1 MYNTPIERKI
11 SMDIQILLFI
21 QENIRHYIL
30 TPFFT
35 LITNEYFLYI
45 LLGIV
50 LIYMF
55 KKNEDT
61 RRLAKET
68 IIAFLICTLL
78 FVVLKLIFR
87 RPRPFDAFSQ
97 LIPLVDKPSD
107 YSFPSGH
114 TASAFICAFMVYDG
128 LPKKYSI
135 LVFILA
141 ILVAFSRLYVGVHYP
156 TDILAGIV
164 LAYIVYKFMKKTMST
179 KKYFFYGSIIKTDIK
194 RVNITQKGGLLYV
207 TRSIFYI
214 L

>member
-1 MYNTPIERKI
+1 
-11 SMDIQILLFI
+11 MDIKILLFI

-68 IIAFLICTLL
+68 IIAFLICTVL
-78 FVVLKLIFR
+78 FVVLKLIFQ
-87 RPRPFDAFSQ
+87 RPRPFDAFNE
-97 LIPLVDKPSD
+97 LIPLVDKRSD

-114 TASAFICAFMVYDG
+114 TASAFMVYDG

-135 LVFILA
+135 LIFILA

-179 KKYFFYGSIIKTDIK
+179 K
-194 RVNITQKGGLLYV
+194 
-207 TRSIFYI
+207 
-214 L
+214 

>member
-11 SMDIQILLFI
+11 SMDIKILLFI

-30 TPFFT
+30 T
-35 LITNEYFLYI
+35 

-68 IIAFLICTLL
+68 IIAFLICTVL
-78 FVVLKLIFR
+78 FVVLKLIFQ
-87 RPRPFDAFSQ
+87 RPRPFDAFNE

-135 LVFILA
+135 LIFILA

-179 KKYFFYGSIIKTDIK
+179 K
-194 RVNITQKGGLLYV
+194 
-207 TRSIFYI
+207 
-214 L
+214 

>member
-1 MYNTPIERKI
+1 MYNTPNERKI

-61 RRLAKET
+61 KRLAKET
-68 IIAFLICTLL
+68 IIAFIICTIL
-78 FVVLKLIFR
+78 FIVLKLIIH
-87 RPRPFDAFSQ
+87 RPRPFDAFNE

-156 TDILAGIV
+156 TDILAGII
-164 LAYIVYKFMKKTMST
+164 LAYIVYKFMEKRLCQLNDIVFLWAYNKNRYKTS
-179 KKYFFYGSIIKTDIK
+179 
-194 RVNITQKGGLLYV
+194 
-207 TRSIFYI
+207 
-214 L
+214 

>member
-1 MYNTPIERKI
+1 MYNTPNERKI

-61 RRLAKET
+61 KRLAKET
-68 IIAFLICTLL
+68 IIAFIICTIL
-78 FVVLKLIFR
+78 FVVLKLIFQ
-87 RPRPFDAFSQ
+87 RPRPFDAFNE

-114 TASAFICAFMVYDG
+114 TACAFMVYDG

-156 TDILAGIV
+156 TDILAGII

-179 KKYFFYGSIIKTDIK
+179 K
-194 RVNITQKGGLLYV
+194 
-207 TRSIFYI
+207 
-214 L
+214 

>member
-21 QENIRHYIL
+21 QENIRNYIL

-35 LITNEYFLYI
+35 LITNEYFLYAI
-45 LLGIV
+45 LAIV
-50 LIYMF
+50 LIYML
-55 KKNEDT
+55 KKNKDT

-68 IIAFLICTLL
+68 IIAFLICTAL
-78 FVVLKLIFR
+78 FIVLKLIFQ

-97 LIPLVDKPSD
+97 LIPLVNKPSD

-135 LVFILA
+135 LIMILA

-164 LAYIVYKFMKKTMST
+164 LAYIVYKFMKKTMSA
-179 KKYFFYGSIIKTDIK
+179 K
-194 RVNITQKGGLLYV
+194 
-207 TRSIFYI
+207 
-214 L
+214 

>member
-1 MYNTPIERKI
+1 MYNTPIGRKI
-11 SMDIQILLFI
+11 SMDIKILLFI

-45 LLGIV
+45 LLGII

-68 IIAFLICTLL
+68 IIAFLICTIL
-78 FVVLKLIFR
+78 FIVLKLIFQ
-87 RPRPFDAFSQ
+87 RPRPFDAFNE

-179 KKYFFYGSIIKTDIK
+179 
-194 RVNITQKGGLLYV
+194 Q
-207 TRSIFYI
+207 
-214 L
+214 

>member
-1 MYNTPIERKI
+1 
-11 SMDIQILLFI
+11 
-21 QENIRHYIL
+21 
-30 TPFFT
+30 
-35 LITNEYFLYI
+35 
-45 LLGIV
+45 
-50 LIYMF
+50 MF

-179 KKYFFYGSIIKTDIK
+179 KKIVFYGSIIKTDIK
-194 RVNITQKGGLLYV
+194 RVNITQRKGGLLYV

>member
-61 RRLAKET
+61 KRLAKET
-68 IIAFLICTLL
+68 ITAFIICTIL
-78 FVVLKLIFR
+78 FVVLKLIFQ
-87 RPRPFDAFSQ
+87 RPRPFDAFNE
-97 LIPLVDKPSD
+97 LIPLVDN
-107 YSFPSGH
+107 
-114 TASAFICAFMVYDG
+114 
-128 LPKKYSI
+128 
-135 LVFILA
+135 LA
-141 ILVAFSRLYVGVHYP
+141 IIHFHLDTPHLPLFVPLWYMMGFL
-156 TDILAGIV
+156 
-164 LAYIVYKFMKKTMST
+164 
-179 KKYFFYGSIIKTDIK
+179 
-194 RVNITQKGGLLYV
+194 
-207 TRSIFYI
+207 RSIVF
-214 L
+214 

>member
-1 MYNTPIERKI
+1 
-11 SMDIQILLFI
+11 MDIQILLFI

-68 IIAFLICTLL
+68 IIAFLICTVL
-78 FVVLKLIFR
+78 FIILKLIFQ
-87 RPRPFDAFSQ
+87 RPRPFDAFNE

-114 TASAFICAFMVYDG
+114 TASAFIFLYKPLHEIHNERYTRIHGIFCPSVS
-128 LPKKYSI
+128 LVRKLTSSI
-135 LVFILA
+135 SV
-141 ILVAFSRLYVGVHYP
+141 
-156 TDILAGIV
+156 
-164 LAYIVYKFMKKTMST
+164 
-179 KKYFFYGSIIKTDIK
+179 
-194 RVNITQKGGLLYV
+194 
-207 TRSIFYI
+207 
-214 L
+214 

>member
-1 MYNTPIERKI
+1 
-11 SMDIQILLFI
+11 MDIQILLFI
-21 QENIRHYIL
+21 QENIRNYIL

-55 KKNEDT
+55 KKNQQT
-61 RRLAKET
+61 RRLTKET
-68 IIAFLICTLL
+68 IIAFLICTAL
-78 FVVLKLIFR
+78 FIVLKLIFQ
-87 RPRPFDAFSQ
+87 RPRPFDAFNE
-97 LIPLVDKPSD
+97 LIPLVNKPSD

-135 LVFILA
+135 LIMILS

-156 TDILAGIV
+156 TDIIAGIV

-179 KKYFFYGSIIKTDIK
+179 K
-194 RVNITQKGGLLYV
+194 
-207 TRSIFYI
+207 
-214 L
+214 

>member
-1 MYNTPIERKI
+1 MYNTPNERKI

-21 QENIRHYIL
+21 QENIRNYIL

-45 LLGIV
+45 LLAIV

-55 KKNEDT
+55 KKNDQT
-61 RRLAKET
+61 RKLAKET
-68 IIAFLICTLL
+68 IIAFLICTVL
-78 FVVLKLIFR
+78 FIVLKLIFQ
-87 RPRPFDAFSQ
+87 RPRPFDAFNE
-97 LIPLVDKPSD
+97 LVPLVDKPTD
-107 YSFPSGH
+107 YAFPSGH

-135 LVFILA
+135 LVILLA

-164 LAYIVYKFMKKTMST
+164 LAYVVYKFMKKTMSA
-179 KKYFFYGSIIKTDIK
+179 K
-194 RVNITQKGGLLYV
+194 
-207 TRSIFYI
+207 
-214 L
+214 